1 MKKEL
6 ISTNQAAAA
15 IGPYSQAIK
24 VGNLVF
30 TSGQL
35 PIDYIGELVSSDISD
50 QTQQCLENVQA
61 ILEEAGSDMSQV
73 VKCTVFVMDMNDF
86 DAINKVYA
94 TFFEKPYPAR
104 TLVEVSKLP
113 KNAKIEIEAVAVI
126 EE

>member
-86 DAINKVYA
+86 DSINKVYA